1 MYFVTQSEE
10 ADKEHF
16 VRLATFFIEK
26 FPLAF
31 GAVAVY
37 HTEKSNSKVKDIRVS
52 HAKEIKYEGDN
63 LNTERAQI
71 FEQFGTQAQ
80 KSLGDRQSNSERAKQ
95 ILLALFDQ
103 CKELIMQLES
113 SKKMA
118 ECTI

>member
-52 HAKEIKYEGDN
+52 HAKEIKYDTEGVSS
-63 LNTERAQI
+63 ERAQI
-71 FEQFGTQAQ
+71 FTNFGV
-80 KSLGDRQSNSERAKQ
+80 
-95 ILLALFDQ
+95 
-103 CKELIMQLES
+103 
-113 SKKMA
+113 
-118 ECTI
+118 